1 VTGQH
6 HRHQQLSTGRGD
18 ARTGRYPG
26 HEALGMNGPGCVAC
40 RTHEAGTS
48 HQHPEALQTASEGGQ
63 RGQRGVC
70 ELAWYLGCPGGL
82 VDKISA
88 AVQIVDG
95 NIGCRVVQWY
105 YYTRS
110 FAARGFLVQPL
121 MENQRWRSKKEASC
135 VSRPICGLEHST
147 PSKASTMYSP
157 VLRTSGV
164 LTIAFYSPV
173 GQN

>member
-1 VTGQH
+1 MAQAALPAGPTKQEHPTNIPKPFKRQAKGGKGGKEGFAN
-6 HRHQQLSTGRGD
+6 SRGTWD
-18 ARTGRYPG
+18 A
-26 HEALGMNGPGCVAC
+26 LV
-40 RTHEAGTS
+40 
-48 HQHPEALQTASEGGQ
+48 
-63 RGQRGVC
+63 
-70 ELAWYLGCPGGL
+70 GL

-95 NIGCRVVQWY
+95 NIGRRVVQWF
-105 YYTRS
+105 YTRS